1 MAEVKTTK
9 KLDLNFKAADGKTKK
24 ISLAHAKD
32 NLDANTV
39 KSAMETIVAKNIFEK
54 DSVDQYASAKNA
66 NMVTRSVEEIYKAEN

>member
-9 KLDLNFKAADGKTKK
+9 KLDLNFKAAD
-24 ISLAHAKD
+24 KD

>member
-1 MAEVKTTK
+1 MANKTIKTFEM
-9 KLDLNFKAADGKTKK
+9 NFATADGKSKK

-66 NMVTRSVEEIYKAEN
+66 HMVTRSVEEIYKAEN

>member
-9 KLDLNFKAADGKTKK
+9 KLDLNFKATDGKSKK

>member
-9 KLDLNFKAADGKTKK
+9 KLDLNFKAADGKSKK
-24 ISLAHAKD
+24 ISLAH
-32 NLDANTV
+32 
-39 KSAMETIVAKNIFEK
+39 AKNIFEK

>member
-9 KLDLNFKAADGKTKK
+9 KLDLNFKAADGKSKK
-24 ISLAHAKD
+24 ISLAHAMD
-32 NLDANTV
+32 
-39 KSAMETIVAKNIFEK
+39 TIVAKNIFEK